1 MSFLSAFYHPHF
13 IIPAQQNLSAL
24 NIQLELFFDMSSLTW
39 KKFLS
44 AIMARKLL
52 KERSAPS
59 AHSRKR
65 MIIINRYQ
73 TTFISRLVHSYCG
86 LLL

>member
-1 MSFLSAFYHPHF
+1 
-13 IIPAQQNLSAL
+13 
-24 NIQLELFFDMSSLTW
+24 
-39 KKFLS
+39 
-44 AIMARKLL
+44 MARKLL

-86 LLL
+86 LLLWDIVKTQNESWKDLVDIRIMEY